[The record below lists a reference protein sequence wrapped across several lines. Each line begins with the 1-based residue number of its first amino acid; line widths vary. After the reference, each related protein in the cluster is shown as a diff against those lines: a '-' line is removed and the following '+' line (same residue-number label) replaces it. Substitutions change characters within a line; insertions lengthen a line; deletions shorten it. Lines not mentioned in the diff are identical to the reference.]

1 MSDSIPPSSSP
12 GSDAPRPMPPFLA
25 AGWTLGATMLFLLLA
40 ALTISLR
47 PAAAVDLVSQVAC
60 QAGAYLLVI
69 FLILRVHAP
78 DASVRDF
85 LAFRRT
91 NAAFY
96 ALAILLGAA
105 LVVPA
110 AALSDAIAHRFPTPP
125 SEDSIFEIFQS
136 VSLPRK
142 LMMGGA
148 ACVVGPILEELL
160 FRGAL
165 WKPLRK
171 SYQGLAT
178 PVIVTTALLFAMV
191 HMEWQRAIHVGIIG
205 LCLGFLRQVSGSLV
219 PSMLVHIV
227 FNSIPLLA
235 AAVLSKPGGP
245 EVDLPVPLWLAA
257 ACSVVAAALLGLIH
271 LVGKRS
277 AGARRAQELDQA

>member
-1 MSDSIPPSSSP
+1 MSDSDPPRSAS
-12 GSDAPRPMPPFLA
+12 APRPMPPFLA
-25 AGWTLGATMLFLLLA
+25 AGWALGATLLFVLLVS
-40 ALTISLR
+40 LTMSFR

-60 QAGAYLLVI
+60 QAGAYLLAI

-78 DASVRDF
+78 EAELGAF

-91 NAAFY
+91 NVAFY

-110 AALSDAIAHRFPTPP
+110 AALSDLITHRFPPPP
-125 SEDSIFEIFQS
+125 SDDAIFEIFQS

-142 LMMGGA
+142 LMMGAA
-148 ACVVGPILEELL
+148 ACVIGPMLEELL

-165 WKPLRK
+165 FKPLRK
-171 SYQGLAT
+171 SYGGLAA
-178 PVIVTTALLFAMV
+178 PAIVTTALLFAMV

-205 LCLGFLRQVSGSLV
+205 LCLGFLRQRSGSIV
-219 PSMLVHIV
+219 PSMLVHIT
-227 FNSIPLLA
+227 FNAIPLVA
-235 AAVLSKPGGP
+235 AVVLSKPGGP

-257 ACSVVAAALLGLIH
+257 SCAAVALGLLGLLH
-271 LVGKRS
+271 LVGTRS
-277 AGARRAQELDQA
+277 AVALRAQELDQA

>member
-1 MSDSIPPSSSP
+1 MSDSDPPPSAS
-12 GSDAPRPMPPFLA
+12 APRPMPPFFA
-25 AGWTLGATMLFLLLA
+25 AGWALGATLLFVLLA
-40 ALTISLR
+40 SMTISVR

-69 FLILRVHAP
+69 FFILRVHAP
-78 DASVRDF
+78 EADVGAF

-91 NAAFY
+91 NVAFY

-110 AALSDAIAHRFPTPP
+110 AALSDAITHRFPTPP

-142 LMMGGA
+142 LMMGAA
-148 ACVVGPILEELL
+148 ACVVGPMLEELL

-165 WKPLRK
+165 FKPLRK
-171 SYQGLAT
+171 SYSGLAA
-178 PVIVTTALLFAMV
+178 PAIVTTALLFAMV
-191 HMEWQRAIHVGIIG
+191 HLEWQRAIHVGIIG
-205 LCLGFLRQVSGSLV
+205 LCLGFFRQISGSIV
-219 PSMLVHIV
+219 PSMLVHIT
-227 FNSIPLLA
+227 FNSIPLIA

-257 ACSVVAAALLGLIH
+257 TSCAVALGLLGLIH
-271 LVGKRS
+271 LVGKS
-277 AGARRAQELDQA
+277 SEIARRAQELDQA